1 MLERENKDKEKIMV
15 FMYQQHKESD
25 YGEEMS
31 CVRKLFGL
39 ALPVYDKFFFNE
51 KSEYSALWCLMPGSA
66 FKPK

>member
-15 FMYQQHKESD
+15 FMYQQHKESG

-39 ALPVYDKFFFNE
+39 ALPVYDKFFF
-51 KSEYSALWCLMPGSA
+51 
-66 FKPK
+66 